1 MVSIIN
7 KVENV
12 NNNKFNFKR
21 LRDLDSSSQKKR
33 YKINGKYNIRH
44 KVVEIF
50 KTDWEQQCINKD
62 KIIISM
68 PGYIKAL
75 YDKDCACSD
84 ATFFMYVKNKDH
96 GEFLIKLLNSDLYQ
110 FIINSYRE
118 ITGLNNFKNIN
129 RLSIIENI
137 DELSLSDK
145 ELELLK
151 IVEKP
156 EKLEKEKIE
165 KSKND
170 KKYICDCGVIL
181 NKSNKVKHEQTLK
194 HKKFIEKNEKV
205 NKDIKK
211 KKIIID
217 DDDEDENDEDD
228 KIDYSKYT
236 VVQLKNIA
244 KEKGIKLKSK
254 INKQEIINLLKI

>member
-1 MVSIIN
+1 
-7 KVENV
+7 
-12 NNNKFNFKR
+12 
-21 LRDLDSSSQKKR
+21 
-33 YKINGKYNIRH
+33 
-44 KVVEIF
+44 
-50 KTDWEQQCINKD
+50 
-62 KIIISM
+62 M

-156 EKLEKEKIE
+156 EKPEKLEKEKIE

-217 DDDEDENDEDD
+217 DEDEDNEDIKD
-228 KIDYSKYT
+228 NEHYNKIDYSKYT

-244 KEKGIKLKSK
+244 KEKCIKLKSK
-254 INKQEIINLLKI
+254 IKKQELVTLLTN